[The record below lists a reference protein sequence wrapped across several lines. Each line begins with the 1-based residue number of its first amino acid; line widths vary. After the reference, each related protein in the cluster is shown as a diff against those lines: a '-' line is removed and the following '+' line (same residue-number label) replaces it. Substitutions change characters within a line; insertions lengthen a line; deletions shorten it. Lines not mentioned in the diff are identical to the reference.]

1 MDSKQ
6 RGGRRSG
13 AGRPRLTPDGLVS
26 HNVTLSADDWAVIE
40 TLGNGNRSA
49 GVRSLVEMMREEY
62 AAAFTPLT

>member
-1 MDSKQ
+1 MTTNP
-6 RGGRRSG
+6 RGGQRTG
-13 AGRPRLTPDGLVS
+13 AGRPRLTPGGAIS
-26 HNVTLSADDWAVIE
+26 HNITLSADDWAVIE